1 MAAGIIRA
9 MNVEPATSGENPGG
23 REQGWEYASWCW
35 RGQFWRWRGV
45 LRFWRGAVHMV
56 IHLVIHLAIRTAIGT
71 VDRGRQTRP
80 FRRP

>member
-1 MAAGIIRA
+1 MA
-9 MNVEPATSGENPGG
+9 
-23 REQGWEYASWCW
+23 
-35 RGQFWRWRGV
+35 
-45 LRFWRGAVHMV
+45 